1 MRVTPPDR
9 LTRRAHR
16 LRDQGGFTM
25 ILALGV
31 LLVTALLSMAIFVA
45 VQGDASLTR
54 TDLSGKRAYAAA
66 QAGLQEYL
74 YELNAN
80 STNSTWWE
88 TCTNDMTNGTGTAV
102 AVPGSTYGETYSYT
116 PVLANGA
123 TSCSSTNPVGTL
135 IDSTTGTLRIK
146 VTGYTGTSS
155 KTIVASLHTL
165 SPLSFLW
172 YTVHETEDVALG
184 DSSCSI
190 FYWQGNG
197 PPSDCQINWV
207 TGDHLNG
214 PLYTQDQLL
223 IYPGSAPTFGRT
235 GSTDQVISQQ
245 SADPSVCASGC
256 QSAVFANTPITNP
269 TQQVPFPSDNS
280 NLLSDATAHG
290 KVFPGT
296 TTLTLSVSGG
306 KTYADGWTCTSSSAS
321 SCTQIVHLDM
331 TASQI
336 IYATNASG
344 CVSSYVPTSVSYPT
358 VSGTPTGRYYGPCGD
373 IYLTG
378 TYATPVTIAAAND
391 VIVTDSGVINSTDTT
406 PTGTG
411 TLTGS
416 ATLGL
421 VANEYVRVM
430 HSCTGNPAVTID
442 GAILTL
448 DHSFFVDNYNC
459 GGTPLGTLTVHGSI
473 AQEYRGIV
481 GSVGASGYLK
491 NYNYDD
497 RLGLILPPYLFDLQN
512 TQWAVFRET
521 LCDQTGSTSSA
532 GSCLNP
538 SS

>member
-1 MRVTPPDR
+1 MV
-9 LTRRAHR
+9 
-16 LRDQGGFTM
+16 
-25 ILALGV
+25 LALLV

-54 TDLSGKRAYAAA
+54 TDVSGKRAYAAA
-66 QAGLQEYL
+66 QAGLQQYL
-74 YELNAN
+74 YQLDAN
-80 STNSTWWE
+80 STNSAWWE
-88 TCTNDMTNGTGTAV
+88 TCANDMTNGTGTAV

-116 PVLANGA
+116 PVLANGVP
-123 TSCSSTNPVGTL
+123 SCINNTPTTL
-135 IDSTTGTLRIK
+135 IDSTTGTLRMK

-155 KTIVASLHTL
+155 KTIIASLHTL

-172 YTVHETEDVALG
+172 YTVHETEDIALG
-184 DSSCSI
+184 DPSCSI

-197 PPSDCQINWV
+197 PPSDCQISWV
-207 TGDHLNG
+207 TGDHMNG
-214 PLYTQDQLL
+214 PLYTKDQLL
-223 IYPGSAPTFGRT
+223 IYPGAAPTFGRT
-235 GSTDQVISQQ
+235 GSTDQTVSDQTN
-245 SADPSVCASGC
+245 DPSVCASGC
-256 QSAVFANTPITNP
+256 SGAVFANTPIASP
-269 TQQVPFPSDNS
+269 TQHIQFPSDNS
-280 NLLSDATAHG
+280 NLLTDATAHG
-290 KVFPGT
+290 KVYPGT

-306 KTYADGWTCTSSSAS
+306 RTYADGWTCTSSAAT
-321 SCTQIVHLDM
+321 SCTQINHVDM
-331 TASQI
+331 TTTQI

-344 CVSSYVPTSVSYPT
+344 CNASYVPTSVSYPT

-373 IYLTG
+373 IYVTG
-378 TYATPVTIAAAND
+378 TYATPLTIAAAND
-391 VIVTDSGVINSTDTT
+391 VIVTGTGVLNSTDTA

-411 TLTGS
+411 ALTGS

-430 HSCTGNPAVTID
+430 HSCSGNPAVTVD

-473 AQEYRGIV
+473 AQQYRGIV

-497 RLGLILPPYLFDLQN
+497 RLGLILPPYVFDLSN
-512 TQWAVFRET
+512 TQWSVFRET
-521 LCDQTGSTSSA
+521 LCDQTGSASSA
-532 GSCLNP
+532 ASCLNP

>member
-1 MRVTPPDR
+1 
-9 LTRRAHR
+9 
-16 LRDQGGFTM
+16 M
-25 ILALGV
+25 ILALLV

-66 QAGLQEYL
+66 QAGLQEYIYQL
-74 YELNAN
+74 DAN

-88 TCTNDMTNGTGTAV
+88 TCANDMTNGTGTAV

-123 TSCSSTNPVGTL
+123 ASCISNNPTTL
-135 IDSTTGTLRIK
+135 IDSATGTLRMK
-146 VTGYTGTSS
+146 VTGNTGTSS
-155 KTIVASLHTL
+155 KTIIASLHTL

-172 YTVHETEDVALG
+172 YTVHETEDIALG
-184 DSSCSI
+184 DPSCVI

-207 TGDHLNG
+207 TGDHMNG

-223 IYPGSAPTFGRT
+223 IYPGAAPTFGRT
-235 GSTDQVISQQ
+235 GSTDQTISDQA
-245 SADPSVCASGC
+245 ADPSVCASGC
-256 QSAVFANTPITNP
+256 QGSVFANTPVTKP
-269 TQQVPFPSDNS
+269 TQHVQFPSDNS
-280 NLLSDATAHG
+280 NLLTDATAHG
-290 KVFPGT
+290 LVYPGT
-296 TTLTLSVSGG
+296 TTVTLSVTSG
-306 KTYADGWTCTSSSAS
+306 KTYADGWTCISATS
-321 SCTQIVHLDM
+321 CKQINHVDM

-336 IYATNASG
+336 IYATNTAG
-344 CVSSYVPTSVSYPT
+344 CNTSYVPTSVSYPT
-358 VSGTPTGRYYGPCGD
+358 VAGTPTGRYYGPCGD
-373 IYLTG
+373 IYVTG
-378 TYATPVTIAAAND
+378 TYATPLTIAAAND
-391 VIVTDSGVINSTDTT
+391 VIVTGSGVINSTDTA

-411 TLTGS
+411 ALTGS

-430 HSCTGNPAVTID
+430 HSCTSGNPSVTID

-448 DHSFFVDNYNC
+448 DHSFFVDNYSC

-497 RLGLILPPYLFDLQN
+497 RLGLILPPYLFDLSN
-512 TQWAVFRET
+512 TQWSVFRET
-521 LCDQTGSTSSA
+521 LCDQKGSTTSS
-532 GSCLNP
+532 GSCTNP
-538 SS
+538 AS

>member
-1 MRVTPPDR
+1 
-9 LTRRAHR
+9 
-16 LRDQGGFTM
+16 M

-66 QAGLQEYL
+66 QAGLQQYL
-74 YELNAN
+74 YQLNAN

-88 TCTNDMTNGTGTAV
+88 ACANDKTNGTGTAV
-102 AVPGSTYGETYSYT
+102 AVPGATYGETYSYT
-116 PVLANGA
+116 PVLANNA
-123 TSCSSTNPVGTL
+123 ASCINNTPATL
-135 IDSTTGTLRIK
+135 IDSATGTLRMK

-155 KTIVASLHTL
+155 KTIIASLHTL

-184 DSSCSI
+184 DPSCI
-190 FYWQGNG
+190 TFYWQGNG
-197 PPSDCQINWV
+197 PPADCQINWV
-207 TGDHLNG
+207 TGDHMNG

-223 IYPGSAPTFGRT
+223 IHAGDAPTFGRT
-235 GSTDQVISQQ
+235 GSTDQTISQQ
-245 SADPSVCASGC
+245 ASDPSVCASGC
-256 QSAVFANTPITNP
+256 QNAVFANTPVADP
-269 TQQVPFPSDNS
+269 SQPVQFPADNA
-280 NLLSDATAHG
+280 NLLTDATAHG
-290 KVFPGT
+290 LVWPGT
-296 TTLTLSVSGG
+296 TTLTLSVTGG
-306 KTYADGWTCTSSSAS
+306 RTYADGWTCKSSS
-321 SCTQIVHLDM
+321 SCTQINHVDM

-336 IYATNASG
+336 VYATNLPG
-344 CVSSYVPTSVSYPT
+344 CNTNYVPTPSITYPT
-358 VSGTPTGRYYGPCGD
+358 VSGSPSGRYYGPCGD
-373 IYLTG
+373 IYVTG
-378 TYATPVTIAAAND
+378 TYATPLTIAAGND
-391 VIVTDSGVINSTDTT
+391 VIVTGNGVINSTDTT

-411 TLTGS
+411 ALTGS

-430 HSCTGNPAVTID
+430 HSCSGNPAVTVD

-473 AQEYRGIV
+473 AQQYRGIV

-497 RLGLILPPYLFDLQN
+497 RLGLILPPYVFDLSN
-512 TQWAVFRET
+512 TQWSVFRET
-521 LCDQTGSTSSA
+521 LCDQTGSASSA
-532 GSCLNP
+532 ASCLNP

>member
-1 MRVTPPDR
+1 MPVTTPD
-9 LTRRAHR
+9 LLAHRAHP
-16 LRDQGGFTM
+16 LRAQGGFTM
-25 ILALGV
+25 ILALLV

-66 QAGLQEYL
+66 QAGVQQYL
-74 YELNAN
+74 YQLNAN
-80 STNSTWWE
+80 STTSTWWE
-88 TCTNDMTNGTGTAV
+88 TCANDMTAGTGTAV
-102 AVPGSTYGETYSYT
+102 AVPGSTYSETYSYT
-116 PVLANGA
+116 PVLANSA
-123 TSCSSTNPVGTL
+123 PSCSNANPVGTL
-135 IDSTTGTLRIK
+135 IDSTTGTLRMK
-146 VTGYTGTSS
+146 VTGHAGTSS
-155 KTIVASLHTL
+155 KTIIASLHTL

-172 YTVHETEDVALG
+172 YSVHETVDIALG
-184 DSSCSI
+184 DPSCII

-197 PPSDCQINWV
+197 PPGDCQINWV
-207 TGDHLNG
+207 TGDHMNG

-223 IYPGSAPTFGRT
+223 IYPGAAPTFGRT
-235 GSTDQVISQQ
+235 GSTDQTISQQ
-245 SADPSVCASGC
+245 AASPSVCASGC
-256 QSAVFANTPITNP
+256 QNAVFANTPITNP
-269 TQQVPFPSDNS
+269 TQQVQFPSDNS
-280 NLLSDATAHG
+280 NLLTDATAHG
-290 KVFPGT
+290 QVYPGT

-306 KTYADGWTCTSSSAS
+306 KTYANGWTCKSSS
-321 SCTQIVHLDM
+321 SCTQINNLDM

-344 CVSSYVPTSVSYPT
+344 CNSSYVPTNVSYPT
-358 VSGTPTGRYYGPCGD
+358 VSGNPTGRYYGPCGD
-373 IYLTG
+373 IYVTG
-378 TYATPVTIAAAND
+378 TYATPVTIAAANN
-391 VIVTDSGVINSTDTT
+391 VIVTGTGVINSTDTT

-411 TLTGS
+411 ALTGS

-430 HSCTGNPAVTID
+430 HSCGGNPSVTID

-473 AQEYRGIV
+473 AQKYRGIV

-497 RLGLILPPYLFDLQN
+497 RLGLILPPYLFDLSN
-512 TQWAVFRET
+512 TQWSVFRET
-521 LCDQTGSTSSA
+521 LCDQTGSASSA
-532 GSCLNP
+532 ASCLNP